1 MGGGQNRKKLVLGQ
15 KMGYQKLKCFQ
26 NELDNFNIK
35 RLLVRTDAEEFSEV
49 LKSIFALRGKVL
61 AKPERVKWRPQ
72 VDDDV
77 GLMNCLKKKNQKQF
91 TIILSTKQ

>member
-1 MGGGQNRKKLVLGQ
+1 MGGGQNRKKIVWGQ
-15 KMGYQKLKCFQ
+15 KMGYQKMKCLQ
-26 NELDNFNIK
+26 NELDKFKIK

-77 GLMNCLKKKNQKQF
+77 GLMKTFSRKIKKTSTF
-91 TIILSTKQ
+91 TLSVT

>member
-1 MGGGQNRKKLVLGQ
+1 
-15 KMGYQKLKCFQ
+15 MGYQKMKCLQ
-26 NELDNFNIK
+26 NELDKFKIK

-77 GLMNCLKKKNQKQF
+77 GLMKTFSRKIKKNIYF
-91 TIILSTKQ
+91 YIFSNMNIC

>member
-1 MGGGQNRKKLVLGQ
+1 
-15 KMGYQKLKCFQ
+15 MGYQKLKCFQ

-77 GLMNCLKKKNQKQF
+77 GLMKTFSRKIQKPF
-91 TIILSTKQ
+91 TFIFSVK